1 MGKRNGTS
9 SNGNPDAALVA
20 RFQEGDK
27 SAFDGLVHR
36 YQDKVFR
43 TCLRFLTDYDEAVDC
58 AQDIF
63 VRVYESL
70 GGFKKE
76 SSFSTW
82 LYRVAVN
89 TCKNRASSLQFRR
102 RRQMLSLDAARDPDE
117 KQREVKNGR
126 WSPHLAYEKKE
137 EAEAVERA
145 IRGLPEDQR
154 TVVILR
160 DIENL
165 PYDEIA
171 RITGHA
177 QGTVKSKLFRAR
189 KRLADELRE
198 LL

>member
-9 SNGNPDAALVA
+9 SNRNPDAALVA
-20 RFQEGDK
+20 RFQEGDR

-43 TCLRFLTDYDEAVDC
+43 TCLRFLKDYDEAVDC

-63 VRVYESL
+63 VKVYTAL
-70 GGFKKE
+70 DGFRKE
-76 SSFSTW
+76 SNFSTW

-89 TCKNRASSLQFRR
+89 TCKNKACSLRFKRR
-102 RRQMLSLDAARDPDE
+102 NRMLSFDGARDPDG
-117 KQREVKNGR
+117 KQLEVKNGR

-137 EAEAVERA
+137 VEEAVGRA

-171 RITGHA
+171 LVTGLA

-189 KRLADELRE
+189 KKLTEELRE
-198 LL
+198 LR

>member
-1 MGKRNGTS
+1 MGKRNGRS
-9 SNGNPDAALVA
+9 SDVNTDAALVA
-20 RFQEGDK
+20 RFQEGDR
-27 SAFDGLVHR
+27 SAFDDLVRR

-43 TCLRFLTDYDEAVDC
+43 TCLRFFTDYDEAVDC
-58 AQDIF
+58 AQDVF

-70 GGFKKE
+70 NGFKKE

-89 TCKNRASSLQFRR
+89 TCKNRASSVQFKRR
-102 RRQMLSLDAARDPDE
+102 SRMLSLDATRDPDG
-117 KQREVKNGR
+117 KHLEVKNGR

-137 EAEAVERA
+137 EEEAVERA
-145 IRGLPEDQR
+145 IHGLPEDQR
-154 TVVILR
+154 AVVILR

-171 RITGHA
+171 RITGHV

-189 KRLADELRE
+189 KRLANELRE